1 MKSIFLKIAL
11 LTAAAALPES
21 CDLDINK
28 NPNNATA
35 AVVTPDL
42 VLPVAI
48 AATVYNQ
55 IYYYGRSTAAYLAGY
70 QVPGEGLGGF
80 GEIYTYNFTAS
91 TFTGVWTE
99 TFACL
104 RNFNAIIKTSEAN
117 PRYALYGG
125 VAHIL
130 KAYCYQLLV
139 DAYGDVPYTE
149 GLKGEGNLS
158 PAFDKDAEV
167 YKALAAEIDDAIAI
181 LKTGKDMAGGG
192 NDDLIALSAGS
203 DPVFGG
209 DYTKWIQLANN
220 IKLRLLVRARGA
232 GIDNFV
238 QAAFAGFSEE
248 GFLKEDALVNPG
260 YNASAQQNPYWTVYH
275 SSVIGVISY
284 PAQYYIPS
292 VYILSFYDGSKLTDA
307 KRGALLYRGWPS
319 VPSHQLG
326 NQTGRPYSPGYIWH
340 IGTGAGLTASDAA
353 GILKSRSAPAPLFF
367 AFEAHFLLAEAA
379 LYGLDPDG
387 SGLDAKAHF
396 ENGVKASFDYL
407 EREGAAN
414 SLPPGANPQAD
425 AEAYISANSWS
436 YLVNFDLADS
446 HEKKLEAIITQKYIA
461 SNILNANEAWN
472 EFRRTGYPAISG
484 SAPRSTFVSVLS
496 QSTRADKLPVRLIYP
511 QSEYNLNANTP
522 KIEDAYSNPI
532 FWDKN

>member
-1 MKSIFLKIAL
+1 MAARIVGQQDMVDGLLSAL
-11 LTAAAALPES
+11 VAGGHILLEGAPGLAKTLAVKCL
-21 CDLDINK
+21 
-28 NPNNATA
+28 A
-35 AVVTPDL
+35 AVTGLEFKRIQFTPDL
-42 VLPVAI
+42 LPADLTGTLVWEPDRAAFSVRKGPVFTNIVLADEINRAPAKVQSALLE
-48 AATVYNQ
+48 AMEE
-55 IYYYGRSTAAYLAGY
+55 Y
-70 QVPGEGLGGF
+70 QVTIGEQ
-80 GEIYTYNFTAS
+80 T
-91 TFTGVWTE
+91 WP
-99 TFACL
+99 L
-104 RNFNAIIKTSEAN
+104 RYPF
-117 PRYALYGG
+117 
-125 VAHIL
+125 
-130 KAYCYQLLV
+130 
-139 DAYGDVPYTE
+139 
-149 GLKGEGNLS
+149 
-158 PAFDKDAEV
+158 
-167 YKALAAEIDDAIAI
+167 
-181 LKTGKDMAGGG
+181 
-192 NDDLIALSAGS
+192 
-203 DPVFGG
+203 
-209 DYTKWIQLANN
+209 
-220 IKLRLLVRARGA
+220 
-232 GIDNFV
+232 FV

>member
-1 MKSIFLKIAL
+1 MKKILLKTAL
-11 LTAAAALPES
+11 IAAAALAWPAS

-28 NPNNATA
+28 NPNYATA

-48 AATVYNQ
+48 AAAVYNQ
-55 IYYYGRSTAAYLAGY
+55 LYYYGRSTAAYLVGY
-70 QVPGEGLGGF
+70 QVPGEGLVGY
-80 GEIYTYNFTAS
+80 GEIYTYSFTAS
-91 TFTGVWTE
+91 TFTGVWSE

-104 RNFNAIIKTSEAN
+104 RNFNTIIRTAEEN

-130 KAYCYQLLV
+130 KAYCYQQLV
-139 DAYGDVPYTE
+139 DAYGDVPYAE
-149 GLKGEGNLS
+149 GLRGEDNLS
-158 PAFDKDAEV
+158 PAFDKDVEV
-167 YKALAAEIDDAIAI
+167 YKALVAEIDDAIAI
-181 LKTGKDMAGGG
+181 LKAGKAAADG
-192 NDDLIALSAGS
+192 DVQALSAAG
-203 DPVFGG
+203 DPMFGG
-209 DYTKWIQLANN
+209 DCTRWIQLANN

-232 GIDNFV
+232 AGVGSFV

-275 SSVIGVISY
+275 SSVVGAITY
-284 PAQYYIPS
+284 PALFYIPS
-292 VYILSFYDGSKLTDA
+292 VYTLSFYDGSRLADS
-307 KRGALLYRGWPS
+307 KRGALVYRGWPS
-319 VPSHQLG
+319 VPSYQLG

-340 IGTGAGLTASDAA
+340 VGTGAGQTASDAA
-353 GILKSRSAPAPLFF
+353 GILKSRSAPAPFFF
-367 AFEAHFLLAEAA
+367 AFEVHFLLAEAA
-379 LYGLDPDG
+379 LYGFDPDG

-396 ENGVKASFDYL
+396 KNGVGASFEFL

-414 SLPPGANPQAD
+414 TLPAGADPQGD
-425 AEAYISANSWS
+425 AEAYIGANSWS
-436 YLVNFDLADS
+436 YLVNFDLADT

-461 SNILNANEAWN
+461 SNILNSNEAWN
-472 EFRRTGYPAISG
+472 EFRRTGYPAVSG
-484 SAPRSTFVSVLS
+484 SAPRSTFVSILS

-532 FWDKN
+532 FWDKD